1 MGHQDLT
8 TQQVM
13 SVLLELV
20 RQVSDTKRPIGPAT
34 SFIADLEIDSLTMVR
49 LDTLI
54 QARLG
59 LALSAE
65 HLDRVET
72 VEDLARVLLAE
83 GQPVSE
89 L

>member
-20 RQVSDTKRPIGPAT
+20 KEVSGSHRPIGPGT

-83 GQPVSE
+83 GQPVNE
-89 L
+89 F